1 MDIMTIITWATAI
14 ETAASAIAAMTP
26 TPKADNIIKWIYKAL
41 DFAALNFGKA
51 KAKGENGDQSN

>member
-14 ETAASAIAAMTP
+14 VTAASAIAAMTP
-26 TPKADNIIKWIYKAL
+26 TQKDDNIIKWIYKAL

-51 KAKGENGDQSN
+51 KDRGDNGDQSN

>member
-14 ETAASAIAAMTP
+14 VTAASAIAAMTP
-26 TPKADNIIKWIYKAL
+26 TPKDDNIIKWNYKAL

-51 KAKGENGDQSN
+51 KDKGDDGDKP